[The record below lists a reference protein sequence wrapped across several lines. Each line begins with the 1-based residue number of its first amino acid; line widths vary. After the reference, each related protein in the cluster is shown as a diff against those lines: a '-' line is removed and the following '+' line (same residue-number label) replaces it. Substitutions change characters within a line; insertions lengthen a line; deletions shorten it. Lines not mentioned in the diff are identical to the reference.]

1 MGATVLQTKLGRPSK
16 QLRLGQTKAEPAY
29 QAFAAVLRQA
39 LPAELQAHGA
49 TLPKSDIEAMADALA
64 RVVANCIAPPIAP
77 AAGSPAAPQG
87 EWITTQ
93 EAANRCG
100 FSRPFVAALL
110 DSGAYQGK
118 VQRTPGGHRKVLA
131 NEFQALVA
139 QASAQA
145 PKTLAQARQAV
156 DLTRLD
162 EAATTPTPV
171 RKQSR
176 ARAQALAKKLGI
188 AA

>member
-1 MGATVLQTKLGRPSK
+1 M
-16 QLRLGQTKAEPAY
+16 
-29 QAFAAVLRQA
+29 
-39 LPAELQAHGA
+39 
-49 TLPKSDIEAMADALA
+49 I
-64 RVVANCIAPPIAP
+64 
-77 AAGSPAAPQG
+77 

-110 DSGAYQGK
+110 DSGAYRGK

-131 NEFQALVA
+131 SEFQALIT
-139 QASAQA
+139 QAS
-145 PKTLAQARQAV
+145 AQARQAV

-162 EAATTPTPV
+162 EASSTPTPA